1 MLAWALQM
9 SEDQTP
15 SGCPV
20 KIKAKEEE
28 VQEALGQMCV
38 ICAQVTMERNWMLKK
53 GIRKYSR
60 TRQQASI
67 LAFEKHQCTLI

>member
-9 SEDQTP
+9 SEGQTP
-15 SGCPV
+15 CGCPV

-38 ICAQVTMERNWMLKK
+38 ICAQVTGKK
-53 GIRKYSR
+53 LDAKEGNKKI
-60 TRQQASI
+60 QQDKAIGFNFS
-67 LAFEKHQCTLI
+67 L